1 MYGLDSKP
9 RSTST
14 LLCGLLVALWAG
26 PAAAQ
31 KPPPPDKNA
40 YRASFKNNTNNKAP
54 ATDLELTFQQT
65 PKTGAA
71 TILGVPVTTGN
82 VITFTGGKVPIG
94 TSVDAIVGFAP
105 LKGPF
110 TLAGSEWSF
119 DNGPNLKAPLASL
132 GIDAF
137 QVPGQNG
144 GTAFVRIIN
153 DSPVAVTI
161 SDLLLTKDID
171 DSMVDTSTPA
181 GLAALN
187 SDTDPLFI
195 NDGVSVTPPQSTF
208 TLQASGMDGS
218 SILLDLGATTADTD
232 VATVFSAVY
241 SGGEAGSF
249 GLISNASVPEPGSWL
264 LLLLGLPALG
274 LFRRF
279 ARSRKAAGVAPSIH

>member
-1 MYGLDSKP
+1 MNGTNLRP
-9 RSTST
+9 RLRLT
-14 LLCGLLVALWAG
+14 LLCGLLVAIWAG

-31 KPPPPDKNA
+31 KPAVDKSA
-40 YRASFKNNTNNKAP
+40 YRSSFMNMTGKDDP

-71 TILGVPVTTGN
+71 SILGTTVTAGN
-82 VITFTGGKVPIG
+82 TINFSGGKVPNK
-94 TSVDAIVGFAP
+94 TSVNATVGFGNI
-105 LKGPF
+105 KGPY
-110 TLAGSEWSF
+110 TLAGAEWSF
-119 DNGPNLKAPLASL
+119 DKGANVPVPLASL

-153 DSPVAVTI
+153 DSPVPVTI

-171 DSMVDTSTPA
+171 DSMVDTSTTA
-181 GLAALN
+181 GLTALN
-187 SDTDPLFI
+187 SDSDPLFI
-195 NDGVSVTPPQSTF
+195 NDGVSFTPPLSTF
-208 TLQASGMDGS
+208 VLQASGSPGS
-218 SILLDLGATTADTD
+218 SILLDLGATTANTD

-241 SGGEAGSF
+241 ASGESGSF

-279 ARSRKAAGVAPSIH
+279 ARPRNTDGVAPSIS